1 VKIREASK
9 KANEALEGAAG
20 KIERQGLTKWILVA
34 LAVVL
39 LVAIGFWFK

>member
-1 VKIREASK
+1 MKIRDASE
-9 KANEALEGAAG
+9 KANEALEGAAA

-39 LVAIGFWFK
+39 VIAVWLWAK